1 MRGSQSSAMA
11 ITAVLFLS
19 VYYVHRFAVEYYC
32 LLQGEGFS
40 GQYVATVIEQPS
52 LIL

>member
-1 MRGSQSSAMA
+1 MA
-11 ITAVLFLS
+11 ITAVLLS
-19 VYYVHRFAVEYYC
+19 VYYYVHRFAVEYC